1 MNAGGVRKEQVLVDV
16 LGQGD
21 VYLLQERVKVYPDSH
36 GDEFIKITAED
47 FIVFPNGM
55 NCTWTSPKSTTSS
68 RARVSTIRFVI
79 ANE

>member
-36 GDEFIKITAED
+36 GDEFIKITTED

-55 NCTWTSPKSTTSS
+55 NCTWT
-68 RARVSTIRFVI
+68 
-79 ANE
+79 